1 MSNTNNFPL
10 SRISL
15 NVMTLKVTST
25 HVNSVQGVPIS
36 VTGIAQVRNKFSSRK
51 WDSFLLFL
59 LLSLFKSLC
68 TVFHLCLGMN
78 YYFVM
83 NNKNVFMLFLCCFTF
98 FPQFVCD
105 MCKYCI
111 TIIRIF
117 IYRRCK
123 KRKLR
128 ITSHICWFCQMQYL
142 LHEEDEEAASFTLL
156 VNQLSWVGSHVVV
169 LGNSYQDQTMLYICV
184 FII

>member
-1 MSNTNNFPL
+1 MHWIYNLQFNITLIFKWIFWWILNADMSNTNNFTL

-51 WDSFLLFL
+51 WDSFLLFRL
-59 LLSLFKSLC
+59 LNLFKSLF
-68 TVFHLCLGMN
+68 TVFHLCYEWIIILSWITKTCLCFS
-78 YYFVM
+78 FV
-83 NNKNVFMLFLCCFTF
+83 VFTF

-128 ITSHICWFCQMQYL
+128 ITSHICWFC
-142 LHEEDEEAASFTLL
+142 
-156 VNQLSWVGSHVVV
+156 
-169 LGNSYQDQTMLYICV
+169 
-184 FII
+184 

>member
-1 MSNTNNFPL
+1 MCMCVITLFHS

-51 WDSFLLFL
+51 WDSFLLFR
-59 LLSLFKSLC
+59 LLSFIQISLYCFPPLFGNEL
-68 TVFHLCLGMN
+68 
-78 YYFVM
+78 
-83 NNKNVFMLFLCCFTF
+83 LFLSWITKTCLCFSFVVFTF

-128 ITSHICWFCQMQYL
+128 ITSHICWFC
-142 LHEEDEEAASFTLL
+142 
-156 VNQLSWVGSHVVV
+156 
-169 LGNSYQDQTMLYICV
+169 
-184 FII
+184 